1 MAADALPESN
11 IRLGPVNL
19 DFPGLGTV
27 INVVTVVVGAVVGM
41 AVGGRFPER
50 TRGVVTDIL
59 GLVTI
64 LMAGLTAVA
73 VTDAAFGAATG
84 SSAPVLIVL
93 GSLLIGG
100 IIGSLLRIE
109 HRLGSL
115 ASAVHARFGGAEPR
129 AIGESSEH
137 HPPAGDQDDE
147 LDLDPNSPATLTA
160 RERFVEGWLSA
171 TLLFCVGPLTI
182 LGSINDGLGRGI
194 DQLALKSVL
203 DGFAAM
209 AFASTFGI
217 GVLFSA
223 ASVAVIQGTLTV
235 LGMGLGEFLP
245 EAQIS
250 ALTATGG
257 VMLAGIG
264 LRLLRVRDVP
274 VGDMLPALIV
284 APLLT
289 TLVVALR

>member
-1 MAADALPESN
+1 MREPSSLLLVS
-11 IRLGPVNL
+11 L

-27 INVVTVVVGAVVGM
+27 INVITVVVGALAGM
-41 AVGGRFPER
+41 AIGGRFPER

-59 GLVTI
+59 GLVTL
-64 LMAGLTAVA
+64 LMAGLTVVA
-73 VTDAAFGAATG
+73 VTEASFGEAVGTG
-84 SSAPVLIVL
+84 VPILIVL

-100 IIGSLLRIE
+100 IVGSLLRIE
-109 HRLGSL
+109 HRLGAL
-115 ASAVHARFGGAEPR
+115 AGAVHRRFGRAEP
-129 AIGESSEH
+129 AGLGE
-137 HPPAGDQDDE
+137 PADAAALDE
-147 LDLDPNSPATLTA
+147 DLDPNSPAALSP
-160 RERFVEGWLSA
+160 RERFIEGWLTA

-223 ASVAVIQGTLTV
+223 VSVAVIQGSLTV
-235 LGMGLGEFLP
+235 LGMGLGQFLP
-245 EAQIS
+245 DAHIA

-257 VMLAGIG
+257 ILLAGIG
-264 LRLLRVRDVP
+264 LRLLRIRDVP
-274 VGDMLPALIV
+274 VGDMLPALLIAPVLTALIV
-284 APLLT
+284 G
-289 TLVVALR
+289 LR

>member
-1 MAADALPESN
+1 MT
-11 IRLGPVNL
+11 L

-27 INVVTVVVGAVVGM
+27 INVITVVIGALAGM
-41 AVGGRFPER
+41 AIGHRFPER
-50 TRGVVTDIL
+50 TKGVVTDIL

-64 LMAGLTAVA
+64 TMAGLSVAA
-73 VTDAAFGAATG
+73 VTDVGFRTATG
-84 SSAPVLIVL
+84 SGAPILIVL
-93 GSLLIGG
+93 GSLLVGG
-100 IIGSLLRIE
+100 IVGSLLRLE
-109 HRLGSL
+109 SRLGSL
-115 ASAVHARFGGAEPR
+115 ASLVHARLGSADGSDEPR
-129 AIGESSEH
+129 DAHRSPAMDESAE
-137 HPPAGDQDDE
+137 E
-147 LDLDPNSPATLTA
+147 EPNSPAALTP
-160 RERFVEGWLSA
+160 RERFIEGWLGA

-223 ASVAVIQGTLTV
+223 VSVAVVQGSLTV
-235 LGMGLGEFLP
+235 LGMVLGQFLP
-245 EAQIS
+245 EAHIA

-264 LRLLRVRDVP
+264 LRLLRIRDVP